1 MACMW
6 VEEEEEAR
14 KKFGENLVEKKLS
27 FSLGFR
33 FQNNMVVNQVR
44 DKYYIGLGGLYKY
57 GSEEG
62 GKVLIVHSAANMECI
77 LYRV

>member
-1 MACMW
+1 MY
-6 VEEEEEAR
+6 VGGGGR
-14 KKFGENLVEKKLS
+14 RGKKEIWGKLSGKKLS